1 MNTIRPTL
9 AAVPNV
15 RRCKNWIDS
24 FEQYCQGKGSP
35 DVFIRWAGIF
45 TLAAALERRVWIKT
59 SKGTMFPNMYVFLV
73 GPPGAGKTLALEMSR
88 EFLGELDKLH
98 LAPTSVTKASM
109 IDALDAA
116 KRHVIVPKATP
127 PTVEFNSLTVV
138 SNELG
143 TFLTA
148 YEADFMSLLTELWDS
163 KKYSETRRSS
173 KLNIQIEKPQVSIL
187 AATTPAWLN
196 GFLPEGAW
204 EQGFLAR
211 VMLAY
216 SGAEAPGDLFGQV
229 QLEETIRKD
238 LAHDIKQIFNLYGEM
253 AFEPEA
259 AMALTAWHKYSTAGG
274 PPVPDH
280 PKLTNYGTRR
290 TSHLLRLCMV
300 ACVSRGEELIIT
312 LDDYVEALNWLT
324 ELEHTIPDI
333 FKSMKSA
340 NGDGK
345 VMEEAYY
352 YVYKSF
358 VRDKKEV
365 SEQRLMAFL
374 SERTPAHNVERIIK
388 VMTSAGLIERRI
400 MTTGYPG
407 YKPGAKD

>member
-1 MNTIRPTL
+1 M
-9 AAVPNV
+9 

-24 FEQYCQGKGSP
+24 FEQYCSGKGSP

-45 TLAAALERRVWIKT
+45 TVAAALERRVWIKT
-59 SKGTMFPNMYVFLV
+59 SKGIQYPNMYVFLV
-73 GPPGAGKTLALEMSR
+73 GPPGAGKTLALEMAR
-88 EFLGELDKLH
+88 EFLGELEKLH
-98 LAPTSVTKASM
+98 LAPTSVTKASLV
-109 IDALDAA
+109 DALDAA
-116 KRHVIVPKATP
+116 KRHVIVAKSTP
-127 PTVEFNSLTVV
+127 PTVEYNSLTVV

-173 KLNIQIEKPQVSIL
+173 KLNIQIAKPQVSIL

-216 SGAEAPGDLFGQV
+216 SGADTPGDLFA
-229 QLEETIRKD
+229 ETKFAVELKKD

-253 AFEPEA
+253 AFEPA
-259 AMALTAWHKYSTAGG
+259 AAVALTSWHKHSTMGG

-312 LDDYVEALNWLT
+312 LDDYVEALSWLT

-340 NGDGK
+340 NGDGQT
-345 VMEEAYY
+345 MQEAYY
-352 YVYKSF
+352 YVYKSYL
-358 VRDKKEV
+358 RDKKLV
-365 SEQRLMAFL
+365 SEQRLASYL
-374 SERTPAHNVERIIK
+374 SERTPSHNVERVIK
-388 VMTSAGLIERRI
+388 VMTMAGLIERQM
-400 MTTGYPG
+400 MTTGFPG
-407 YKPGAKD
+407 YKPGEKRD